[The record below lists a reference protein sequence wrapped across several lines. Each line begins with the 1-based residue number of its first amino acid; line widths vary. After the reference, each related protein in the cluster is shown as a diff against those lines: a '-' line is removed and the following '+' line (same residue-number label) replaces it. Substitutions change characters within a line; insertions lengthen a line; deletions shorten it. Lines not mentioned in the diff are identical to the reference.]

1 MAIFVDQDLAASP
14 NPTDLPKRI
23 EFTQTLH
30 SSLASEAITCQYS
43 LAAAHNIWF
52 QDNDGN
58 LMKTVVREDTVGSAP
73 QVTVDRITMTTGPG
87 MAGLLTVEV
96 AQSLRDSEGNVTPG
110 LVIVQI
116 QS

>member
-1 MAIFVDQDLAASP
+1 MAIFIDQDLTASP
-14 NPTDLPKRI
+14 NPTTLPKRI

-30 SSLASEAITCQYS
+30 SSLDSEPITVQYS

-52 QDNDGN
+52 DDGSGN
-58 LMKTVVREDTVGSAP
+58 LTKQVVREDTIGKAP
-73 QVTVDRITMTTGPG
+73 QVTTDRISMATGPG
-87 MAGLLTVEV
+87 IGGLLTVEV
-96 AQSLRDSEGNVTPG
+96 SQAIRDSEGNVLPG

>member
-14 NPTDLPKRI
+14 NPTTLPKRI

-58 LMKTVVREDTVGSAP
+58 LMKTVVREDTVGSSP
-73 QVTVDRITMTTGPG
+73 QVTIDRITLTTGPG
-87 MAGLLTVEV
+87 MSGLLTVEV
-96 AQSLRDSEGNVTPG
+96 AQSLRDSQGNVTPG